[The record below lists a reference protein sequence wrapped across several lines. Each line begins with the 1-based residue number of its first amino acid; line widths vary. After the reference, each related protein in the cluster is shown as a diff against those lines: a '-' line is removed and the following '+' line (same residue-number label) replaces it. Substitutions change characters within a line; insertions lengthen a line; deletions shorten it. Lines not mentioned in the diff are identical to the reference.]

1 MIVVVLSRE
10 PLHGSSQQTK
20 NSLET
25 FLNVV
30 STSNQQQQ
38 HRTSKSFGH
47 RRKSQT
53 EAFRSKKNQDGKETK
68 KVNKQPSPK
77 ERQKSDLSAQNSPV
91 EHCDTKDS

>member
-53 EAFRSKKNQDGKETK
+53 ETFRSKKNQDGKETK
-68 KVNKQPSPK
+68 KANKQPSSK
-77 ERQKSDLSAQNSPV
+77 ESQKSDLSAQNSPV